1 VHTATTTL
9 ILVPVA
15 LAARVTAVRKM
26 GVMAVARTGTKM
38 RRAPVLVLVLLLDL
52 MFVLP
57 ELAPFMTMLELQAMV
72 LPTVNAA
79 KVATAAAP
87 TVTTALM
94 RVHVVRATIVPAV
107 CKTAVM
113 SVARA
118 GTKADRTP
126 VLAVTVLLDR
136 MLGLVEL
143 ALVAT
148 KFELNRLAP
157 TTANTRVATA
167 AAHTATTTLML
178 VPVELAAIVTAVR
191 KMGVMAVAMTGT
203 KMRRAPVLV
212 LVLLLDLMLV
222 LLELAPSLTMLELQA
237 MVPPTVNAKVATAA
251 ERMVKTALW
260 RVVVVRSAI
269 VTAVCKKRVMV
280 VARANTMAELTPVLA
295 VTVLRDRMLDLVELA
310 LVATKF
316 ELNRLAPTTANTR
329 VATATA
335 RTATTTLILVPVAL
349 AARVTAVRKMG
360 VVAVTRAGS
369 KVRRVPVLVLVLVLD
384 LMFVFLE
391 LASVVT
397 MLELQA
403 MMAQQVNAKQATAA
417 ERTVKPALWRVVVVR
432 AAIVTAVCKTRVMAV
447 ARANT
452 KAELTPVLAVTVL
465 RDRMLDLVE
474 LALVATKLELNR
486 LAPTTAN
493 TRVATAAAH
502 RTTTTLLRVLAV
514 RAARVPAVRRM
525 GVVAVTRAGTKAERT
540 PVLAVTVLRDR
551 MLDLVELALVATK
564 FELNRLAPTTANTS
578 VATAAAHT
586 TTATLMRVLVVRA
599 AVVTAVRKMRVVALT
614 REGTVVRRAPVLVLV
629 LVLDLM
635 FVLLELAP
643 FVTMLELQAMVAPQV
658 NAKQATAAERTVK
671 PALWRVVVVR
681 AAIVTA
687 VCKTRVM
694 AVARAGTRGF

>member
-1 VHTATTTL
+1 
-9 ILVPVA
+9 
-15 LAARVTAVRKM
+15 
-26 GVMAVARTGTKM
+26 
-38 RRAPVLVLVLLLDL
+38 
-52 MFVLP
+52 
-57 ELAPFMTMLELQAMV
+57 
-72 LPTVNAA
+72 
-79 KVATAAAP
+79 
-87 TVTTALM
+87 
-94 RVHVVRATIVPAV
+94 
-107 CKTAVM
+107 
-113 SVARA
+113 
-118 GTKADRTP
+118 
-126 VLAVTVLLDR
+126 
-136 MLGLVEL
+136 
-143 ALVAT
+143 
-148 KFELNRLAP
+148 
-157 TTANTRVATA
+157 
-167 AAHTATTTLML
+167 
-178 VPVELAAIVTAVR
+178 
-191 KMGVMAVAMTGT
+191 
-203 KMRRAPVLV
+203 
-212 LVLLLDLMLV
+212 
-222 LLELAPSLTMLELQA
+222 
-237 MVPPTVNAKVATAA
+237 
-251 ERMVKTALW
+251 
-260 RVVVVRSAI
+260 
-269 VTAVCKKRVMV
+269 
-280 VARANTMAELTPVLA
+280 
-295 VTVLRDRMLDLVELA
+295 
-310 LVATKF
+310 
-316 ELNRLAPTTANTR
+316 
-329 VATATA
+329 
-335 RTATTTLILVPVAL
+335 
-349 AARVTAVRKMG
+349 
-360 VVAVTRAGS
+360 
-369 KVRRVPVLVLVLVLD
+369 
-384 LMFVFLE
+384 
-391 LASVVT
+391 
-397 MLELQA
+397 
-403 MMAQQVNAKQATAA
+403 
-417 ERTVKPALWRVVVVR
+417 VVR

-474 LALVATKLELNR
+474 LALVATKFELNR

-502 RTTTTLLRVLAV
+502 RTTTTLMRVLAV

-564 FELNRLAPTTANTS
+564 FELNRLAPTTANTR

-671 PALWRVVVVR
+671 PALWRVVGFR